1 MKKYFFLLFF
11 VLTTSFTTNAQQWK
25 RNPASIVYGNGT
37 NNFMGDLG
45 GGKKIGAHF
54 FGIRDLD
61 YQVTRPTW
69 QLGYRYR
76 FHEFFTFRVN
86 YSYALISGK
95 DAASGSFDRRAR
107 NLSFR
112 SGIYE
117 LTTQVEYYFIKEKG
131 AQKSSFNSLKGF
143 TPLSAYVFV
152 GGGALYY
159 NPKAKHPETGKW
171 IALQPLGTEGQF
183 AVNSDGTQFN
193 YTSSYRDAEGN
204 FAPLTTPE
212 PYKRIAGVISM
223 GIGVKYDLNKL
234 WSIGLEISNRYT
246 STDYLDDTHDKYFNY
261 SQYGLTPPSE
271 YTTLFSD
278 RHLVV
283 DYSTNTVI
291 EEPGTLY
298 LSGKTMRGEPDYND
312 AYIFAIITVYYKLG
326 GSGSQGNPKYR
337 GSRF

>member
-1 MKKYFFLLFF
+1 MKKYLFLLIF
-11 VLTTSFTTNAQQWK
+11 VISFSFLGNSQQWK

-45 GGKKIGAHF
+45 GGKKSAAHF

-112 SGIYE
+112 SGVYE

-131 AQKSSFNSLKGF
+131 AHKSSFNSLKGF
-143 TPLSAYVFV
+143 TPLSAYLFF
-152 GGGALYY
+152 GGGAFYY

-171 IALQPLGTEGQF
+171 IALRPLGTEGQF
-183 AVNSDGTQFN
+183 ANADGTPYN
-193 YTSSYRDAEGN
+193 YTYREDD
-204 FAPLTTPE
+204 LSTPA
-212 PYKRIAGVISM
+212 PYKRVAGVISM
-223 GIGVKYDLNKL
+223 GIGMKYDLNKL
-234 WSIGLEISNRYT
+234 WSIGLELSNRYT
-246 STDYLDDTHDKYFNY
+246 STDYLDDTHDRYFNY
-261 SQYGLTPPSE
+261 SQYGLSTPSE
-271 YTTLFSD
+271 YTTIFSD
-278 RHLVV
+278 RHYVV
-283 DYSTNTVI
+283 DYNTNTVI
-291 EEPGTLY
+291 EEPGTPY
-298 LSGKTMRGEPDYND
+298 LSGKTMRGDPNYND
-312 AYIFAIITVYYKLG
+312 AYIFALITVYYKLG
-326 GSGSQGNPKYR
+326 GSGTRGNPKYR

>member
-11 VLTTSFTTNAQQWK
+11 VLTISFTINAQQWK

-54 FGIRDLD
+54 FGIRDID

-76 FHEFFTFRVN
+76 FHEYFMFRVN

-117 LTTQVEYYFIKEKG
+117 LTTQLEYYFIKEKG

-152 GGGALYY
+152 GGGGLYY

-183 AVNSDGTQFN
+183 ANADGTPFS
-193 YTSSYRDAEGN
+193 YTSSYLNADGE
-204 FAPLTTPE
+204 FDLLETPA
-212 PYKRIAGVISM
+212 PYKRVAAVISM
-223 GIGVKYDLNKL
+223 GIGLKYDLNKL
-234 WSIGLEISNRYT
+234 WSIGLEVSNRYT
-246 STDYLDDTHDKYFNY
+246 STDYLDDTHDRYFNY
-261 SQYGLTPPSE
+261 SEHGLTPPSD
-271 YTTLFSD
+271 YTTMFSD
-278 RHLVV
+278 RHYVV

-291 EEPGTLY
+291 EEPATSY
-298 LSGKTMRGEPDYND
+298 LSGKTMRGDPNFND

-326 GSGSQGNPKYR
+326 GSANRGNPKYR